1 MYKFNNLNQAL
12 IGMSKEL
19 LEKGVKRKTRGFDC
33 IEFPTPVLICI
44 DNPTDRYINIP
55 ERKWNKVFGFVESLW
70 IASGTNHMKLVGDYV
85 PNMYT
90 YSDDGQ
96 YMRAAYGPRI
106 RAMQG
111 FATDY
116 KIDTPEHRNIF
127 SGFVKTVDQ
136 LKFVVDSLKRDINTR
151 QALITIHDP
160 VCDDYDEQNNLKV
173 TKDTPCCRTLQFM
186 VVDGKLD
193 CTLTIRSNDV
203 VFGFSAVNVF
213 NFTLMQEYVAAIIGV
228 SVGKYYHF
236 VNNLHFY
243 SDKLELV
250 ECLSKLDPDDY
261 KSEFGVWEYKDQCS
275 DFTFEDFDQDV
286 NKLFYF
292 EKFIREEGVMID
304 FPTFKYSM
312 FNDWGRVFFNKWN
325 KGRERYTFDNPYLN
339 KLFGIKNKSLYDYSQ
354 VK

>member
-19 LEKGVKRKTRGFDC
+19 MNNGVSRKTRGFDC
-33 IEFPTPVLICI
+33 YELPTPVLICI
-44 DNPTDRYINIP
+44 ENPTDRYINIS

-85 PNMYT
+85 QNMYT
-90 YSDDGQ
+90 YSDDRQ

-106 RAMQG
+106 RAFQG

-116 KIDTPEHRNIF
+116 KIDQPEHRNIF

-136 LKFVVDSLKRDINTR
+136 LKFVVESLKRDINTR

-160 VCDDYDEQNNLKV
+160 VCDDFDENDNLKV

-193 CTLTIRSNDV
+193 CTLTIRSNDLIY
-203 VFGFSAVNVF
+203 GFSAVNVF
-213 NFTLMQEYVAAIIGV
+213 NFTLMQEYVSMMVGV
-228 SVGKYYHF
+228 PIGKYYHF

-250 ECLSKLDPDDY
+250 ETLSKLNPDDY
-261 KSEFGVWEYKDQCS
+261 KSEFGVYDYPIWVRDPKEL
-275 DFTFEDFDQDV
+275 TFEEFD
-286 NKLFYF
+286 NSITKLFHY
-292 EKFIREEGVMID
+292 EEYLRKTGKEL
-304 FPTFKYSM
+304 FHFTEFLHPLFW
-312 FNDWGRVFFNKWN
+312 DWARVFLNKWTIE
-325 KGRERYTFDNPYLN
+325 KHYFDNPYLN
-339 KLFGIKNKSLYDYSQ
+339 KLFKIK
-354 VK
+354 